1 VRAPQCASAWALGL
15 VLLALGAFA
24 AGGAAQT
31 VSLETSVTV
40 LMGHHKEIPLVLN
53 SAPAGVLDYAITVQA
68 AEGAVLDIEDVSFPA
83 AFSGTAQVRIAPDRN
98 SVRFSASDAENRIT
112 SGDNQVTLA
121 KIGVR
126 GAMNGSTRLL
136 INIARLSDDLG
147 IFLNAAVSNG
157 QVEVKGGPPQDEST
171 LTLVGGHGV
180 TSVDATVAV
189 PLILSQTPSG
199 ISEYKATV
207 ALENL
212 NQAVIEGV
220 AFVAFNGQPRVE
232 ISDDGA
238 SVSFSAKDEQDLV
251 RPLARGVV
259 LARAGGLLAMRW
271 RGLPVGR
278 TADVV
283 VPSVALGEGITR
295 IGCFL
300 NGCCFG
306 LACDWP
312 WGVRFPAD
320 SAVAQLFPERA
331 LHPTQLYASLLGF
344 AGFALLVWW
353 DRRKPFDGAVFA
365 AFLVLLPGARIAV
378 DLVRWYEPQV
388 ILGRAGGL
396 HFTMNQAV
404 CLGLVAVGA
413 GILWLGWRRAR
424 VPDAA

>member
-1 VRAPQCASAWALGL
+1 VETPGAFVHPASARRLGTRERGVRCYPAAVHPILFRVGGYEVTSYGLALTLAFAIGIWVAQRRGAARGLPPERILDVCMVILVTSLVGARLFYVVTHPELFSPPRGAWTDAFNPFQGGGRVGL
-15 VLLALGAFA
+15 VGL
-24 AGGAAQT
+24 
-31 VSLETSVTV
+31 SM
-40 LMGHHKEIPLVLN
+40 MG
-53 SAPAGVLDYAITVQA
+53 
-68 AEGAVLDIEDVSFPA
+68 
-83 AFSGTAQVRIAPDRN
+83 
-98 SVRFSASDAENRIT
+98 
-112 SGDNQVTLA
+112 
-121 KIGVR
+121 
-126 GAMNGSTRLL
+126 
-136 INIARLSDDLG
+136 
-147 IFLNAAVSNG
+147 
-157 QVEVKGGPPQDEST
+157 
-171 LTLVGGHGV
+171 
-180 TSVDATVAV
+180 
-189 PLILSQTPSG
+189 
-199 ISEYKATV
+199 
-207 ALENL
+207 
-212 NQAVIEGV
+212 
-220 AFVAFNGQPRVE
+220 
-232 ISDDGA
+232 
-238 SVSFSAKDEQDLV
+238 
-251 RPLARGVV
+251 GVV
-259 LARAGGLLAMRW
+259 LALAGGLLAMRW